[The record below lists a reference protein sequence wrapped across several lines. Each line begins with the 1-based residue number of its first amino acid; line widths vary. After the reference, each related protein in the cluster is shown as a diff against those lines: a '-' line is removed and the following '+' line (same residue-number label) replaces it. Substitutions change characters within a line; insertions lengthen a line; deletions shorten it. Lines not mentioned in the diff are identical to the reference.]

1 MQLHCD
7 RNCDEL
13 KTRHFCILQGLEMNK
28 FFVEIKISQFYKDE
42 KHILLFSSFFKESPD
57 EKSKVLCE

>member
-1 MQLHCD
+1 
-7 RNCDEL
+7 
-13 KTRHFCILQGLEMNK
+13 MNK